1 MTDFTALRTAMVDC
15 QVRPSDVTKYPVI
28 DAMLNVRREAFVP
41 RARREVAY
49 AGGDVDLGGGRVV
62 LDPRVF
68 AKMLESLNVRPDELV
83 LVVGAGL
90 GYEAAVIAR
99 MAEAVIAL
107 ESDADLAAEAE
118 TNLTDEAVDNAA
130 IVTGDLAE
138 GSARHGP
145 YDAIICIGAVAEMPT
160 PLLDQLKNGGR
171 IVAIF
176 AHSAAGQCRIGIKT
190 AGKVAWR
197 NEFNATAPVLPGF
210 ARQAEFAL

>member
-1 MTDFTALRTAMVDC
+1 MTDFAALRTAMVDC

-28 DAMLNVRREAFVP
+28 EAMLAVRREAFVP

-49 AGGDVDLGGGRVV
+49 AGGDINLGAGRVV

-68 AKMLESLNVRPDELV
+68 AKMLDTLNVRPDELV

-107 ESDADLAAEAE
+107 ESDETLAADAE
-118 TNLTDEAVDNAA
+118 TNLTDESVDNAVT
-130 IVTGDLAE
+130 VTGDLAE

-145 YDAIICIGAVAEMPT
+145 YDAIICIGAVEDVPAA
-160 PLLDQLKNGGR
+160 LLEQLKNGGR

-176 AHSAAGQCRIGIKT
+176 ALGAAGQCRIGTKT

-197 NEFNATAPVLPGF
+197 NVFNATAPVLPGF
-210 ARQAEFAL
+210 AKAAAFAL